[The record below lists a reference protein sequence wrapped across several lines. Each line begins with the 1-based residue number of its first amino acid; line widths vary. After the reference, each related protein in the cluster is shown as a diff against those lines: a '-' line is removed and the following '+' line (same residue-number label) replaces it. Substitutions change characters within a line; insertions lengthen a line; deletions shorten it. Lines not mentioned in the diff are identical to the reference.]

1 MIPSIRSFLLT
12 GSLPS
17 RMTPEQNAV
26 LAVADLMALAARTSP
41 KGKGTDTLEIRVLA
55 KNGCKKLSKHLE
67 AMGNERGI
75 GFFIRDARNI
85 ADAEACVLIGS
96 RAGMI
101 AGINCGA
108 CGYPTCADFEK
119 AVRRKKSATPYSGP
133 NCVIRVT
140 DLGIAVGSAVKTAQ
154 IHNAD
159 NRIMYS
165 GGVAALD
172 MGLLPGEC
180 TVAYAIPLAGTGK
193 NIFFDRPS
201 SR

>member
-1 MIPSIRSFLLT
+1 
-12 GSLPS
+12 
-17 RMTPEQNAV
+17 MTPEQNAV
-26 LAVADLMALAARTSP
+26 LAVADLMALAARTAP

-55 KNGCKKLSKHLE
+55 QKDCKKLSKHLE

-85 ADAEACVLIGS
+85 ADAGACVLIGS
-96 RAGMI
+96 RADTV
-101 AGINCGA
+101 AGINCGG
-108 CGYPTCADFEK
+108 CGYPSCADFEK
-119 AVRRKKSATPYSGP
+119 AVLRKKPATLYGGP
-133 NCVIRVT
+133 NCVIRIT

-154 IHNAD
+154 VHNAD

-165 GGVAALD
+165 GGAAARD
-172 MGLLPGEC
+172 MGLLPEEC
-180 TVAYAIPLAGTGK
+180 TVAYAIPLSGTGK

>member
-1 MIPSIRSFLLT
+1 
-12 GSLPS
+12 
-17 RMTPEQNAV
+17 MTPEQNAV
-26 LAVADLMALAARTSP
+26 LAVADLMALAARTAP

-55 KNGCKKLSKHLE
+55 KKDCKKLSKHLE
-67 AMGNERGI
+67 AMGNARGI

-85 ADAEACVLIGS
+85 ADADACVLIGS
-96 RAGMI
+96 RAGTI
-101 AGINCGA
+101 AGINCGG

-119 AVRRKKSATPYSGP
+119 AVRRKKPATPYGGP

-154 IHNAD
+154 VHNAD

-165 GGVAALD
+165 GGAAALD
-172 MGLLPGEC
+172 CGLLPRAC
-180 TVAYAIPLAGTGK
+180 TIAYAIPLSGTGK